1 MIYYGKLQAIL
12 RPIVVRAGPAAL
24 ADGGR

>member
-12 RPIVVRAGPAAL
+12 RPIVVRAGPTSL
-24 ADGGR
+24 ADDGR